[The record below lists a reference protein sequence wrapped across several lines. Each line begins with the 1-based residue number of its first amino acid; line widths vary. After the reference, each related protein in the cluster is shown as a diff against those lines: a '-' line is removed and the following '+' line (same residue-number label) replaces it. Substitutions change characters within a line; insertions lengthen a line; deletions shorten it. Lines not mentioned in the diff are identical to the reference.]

1 MTPEQISQAIAAAL
15 SDAGEQV
22 LEGTLAAVL
31 PILWLLMLA
40 LHLGRPYMLNIV
52 QKFSLRLGADI
63 WWLSYVAIR
72 DLAILVTFAFSFM
85 FFFPD
90 VMTGKELPVTGPLA
104 ALCLLAILVVKLVR
118 DVDDDARAFRITSG
132 LLAAG
137 AVLYLVPT
145 LLGVQADTFGV
156 NSDIAQSL
164 ISKTNPTLA
173 LVCTYVALIGAGI
186 LGLYAAFHTLR
197 ATAAPAP
204 AST

>member
-1 MTPEQISQAIAAAL
+1 MTPDQISQAIASAL

-40 LHLGRPYMLNIV
+40 LHLGRPYMLNVV

-63 WWLSYVAIR
+63 WWLAYVAIR

-104 ALCLLAILVVKLVR
+104 ALCLMAILVFKLVR
-118 DVDDDARAFRITSG
+118 DVDDDAQAFRMTSA
-132 LLAAG
+132 LLALG

-156 NSDIAQSL
+156 NSDISQALVSR
-164 ISKTNPTLA
+164 TNQTLA
-173 LVCTYVALIGAGI
+173 LVCTYAALIGAGV
-186 LGLYAAFHTLR
+186 LGLYAALHTLR
-197 ATAAPAP
+197 ATAAPA
-204 AST
+204 SVTT

>member
-1 MTPEQISQAIAAAL
+1 MTPDQISQAIASAL

-40 LHLGRPYMLNIV
+40 LHLGRPYMLNVV

-63 WWLSYVAIR
+63 WWLAYVAVR

-104 ALCLLAILVVKLVR
+104 ALCLMAILVIKLVR
-118 DVDDDARAFRITSG
+118 DVDDDAQAFRFTSG
-132 LLAAG
+132 LLALG
-137 AVLYLVPT
+137 AVVYLVPT

-156 NSDIAQSL
+156 NSDLSQALVSH
-164 ISKTNPTLA
+164 TNQTLA
-173 LVCTYVALIGAGI
+173 LVCTYAALIGAGV
-186 LGLYAAFHTLR
+186 LGLYAVVHTLR
-197 ATAAPAP
+197 TTTAP
-204 AST
+204 ASVTP

>member
-1 MTPEQISQAIAAAL
+1 MTPEQITQAIAAAL
-15 SDAGEQV
+15 SDAGEQI

-118 DVDDDARAFRITSG
+118 DVDDDLQAFRFTSV
-132 LLAAG
+132 LLAVG
-137 AVLYLVPT
+137 AVLYLIPT
-145 LLGVQADTFGV
+145 LLGVQADTFGI
-156 NSDIAQSL
+156 NSDTAQFL

-173 LVCTYVALIGAGI
+173 LVCTYAALVGAGI
-186 LGLYAAFHTLR
+186 LGLYAAIHTLR
-197 ATAAPAP
+197 TTATLAS